1 MRSRIAGVLPG
12 DAARPMGI
20 NRASIGAGRFIVAAM
35 VAASWTGLSLW
46 LAVPWVQDFGE
57 IVGPPLAWALIFGIA
72 LAPGFM
78 NAFHTASL
86 LLRLK
91 RRYFAPAQYPRLTLL
106 IAAYN
111 EAPGIAQTLRSI
123 QAQRYAAKLELI
135 VIDDGSTDGTLDVV
149 RSLGD
154 PRIRVLVLQKNG
166 GKASALNR
174 GLEEASCEL
183 VVTVDAD
190 CELHPDALRFLVE
203 EYLNGQPQTAAVAG
217 AVFVQN
223 ARSNWLTRLQH
234 WDYFHG
240 IAATKHVQSGY
251 GGTLVAQGAFSLY
264 RRSILREIGGWPQG
278 VGEDIVVTWAIL
290 RRGWFVGYAADAL
303 CFTSVPESLTALARQ
318 RVRWARGMI
327 EAFRSQPGILL
338 KRRLTTFLVSWNLL
352 FPWMDFA
359 FTFGFIPGLVL
370 AAFGHYWL
378 VGPVTLML
386 LPSAAVVA
394 AVMYRTSTQVFAKQ
408 GVRIQRD
415 LLALIAYTIGYS
427 LILQPVSFGGYAMEL
442 LGMRKTWGTK

>member
-1 MRSRIAGVLPG
+1 VPLRSTSGVG
-12 DAARPMGI
+12 ARPLGT
-20 NRASIGAGRFIVAAM
+20 NRASIGAGRFIAA
-35 VAASWTGLSLW
+35 ATLAGAWTGLSLW
-46 LAVPWVQDFGE
+46 LAVPWVQDFGR
-57 IVGPPLAWALIFGIA
+57 IVGLALAWALIFGIA

-78 NAFHTASL
+78 NAFQTASL
-86 LLRLK
+86 LLRPR
-91 RRYFAPAQYPRLTLL
+91 RRYFAPEQYPPLTLL
-106 IAAYN
+106 VAAYN
-111 EAPGIAQTLRSI
+111 EAPNVARTLNSILAQH
-123 QAQRYAAKLELI
+123 YAGEFEII
-135 VIDDGSTDGTLDVV
+135 VIDDGSTDGTAQIV
-149 RSLGD
+149 RSISD
-154 PRIRVLVLQKNG
+154 PRIRLLVQPANR

-174 GLEEASCEL
+174 GLEEAGCEL

-190 CELHPDALRFLVE
+190 CELHPDALRLLVE

-223 ARSNWLTRLQH
+223 VRSNWLTRLQH

-240 IAATKHVQSGY
+240 IAATKHVQSAY

-278 VGEDIVVTWAIL
+278 VGEDIIVTWAIL

-303 CFTSVPESLTALARQ
+303 CFTSVPESLHGLVHQ

-327 EAFRSQPGILL
+327 EAFRSQPGVLL
-338 KRRLTTFLVSWNLL
+338 KRRLTTFLIGYNLL

-359 FTFGFIPGLVL
+359 FTFGFIPGVVL

-394 AVMYRTSTQVFAKQ
+394 TVMYRTSTRVFAAH
-408 GVRIQRD
+408 GLRTRRD
-415 LLALIAYTIGYS
+415 MPALIAYTLGYS
-427 LILQPVSFGGYAMEL
+427 LILQPVSLGGYVFEMIGA
-442 LGMRKTWGTK
+442 RKTWGTK

>member
-1 MRSRIAGVLPG
+1 MHMRDDDPYPSGT
-12 DAARPMGI
+12 
-20 NRASIGAGRFIVAAM
+20 NRASIGASRFVVAALS
-35 VAASWTGLSLW
+35 AAAWTGLSLW
-46 LAVPWVQDFGE
+46 LAVPWVEDFAA
-57 IVGPPLAWALIFGIA
+57 IVGSPLAWALIFGIA

-86 LLRLK
+86 LMRVK
-91 RRYFAPAQYPRLTLL
+91 RRYFTPAHYPRLTLL

-111 EAPGIAQTLRSI
+111 EASGIAQTLRSI
-123 QAQRYAAKLELI
+123 RAQRYASELEII
-135 VIDDGSTDGTLDVV
+135 VIDDGSTDGTAELV
-149 RSLGD
+149 RAIGD
-154 PRIRVLVLQKNG
+154 PRVRLLTQPKNC
-166 GKASALNR
+166 GKAAALNR

-264 RRSILREIGGWPQG
+264 RRSILREIGGWPKG

-303 CFTSVPESLTALARQ
+303 CFTSVPESLGGLARQ

-338 KRRLTTFLVSWNLL
+338 KRRLTTFLVSCNLL

-394 AVMYRTSTQVFAKQ
+394 AVMFRTSTQVFARQ
-408 GVRIQRD
+408 GVRIVRD
-415 LLALIAYTIGYS
+415 LPALVAYTIGYS

-442 LGMRKTWGTK
+442 LGTRKTWGTK